1 MTRPEPADPT
11 TAGCGGDCPAR
22 GRASYIVRNSSA
34 ATGSGGVSDAHA
46 PTPDGAE
53 ETTRHQGAPGG
64 GEAATGGGPQPGQ
77 NNPSPQQRRQRPRLR
92 QTVQRDHVRSV
103 RLTADE
109 LATVQHAARTVGLTT
124 AGFLADAAVALART
138 HGEAKVWLVDQRTL
152 VEELM
157 TTVAQLA
164 RAGNNLNQIARV
176 LNSGGHSDGV
186 DRAVERV
193 LRAAVRVEDAA
204 AEIARRR

>member
-1 MTRPEPADPT
+1 M
-11 TAGCGGDCPAR
+11 
-22 GRASYIVRNSSA
+22 
-34 ATGSGGVSDAHA
+34 
-46 PTPDGAE
+46 
-53 ETTRHQGAPGG
+53 
-64 GEAATGGGPQPGQ
+64 
-77 NNPSPQQRRQRPRLR
+77 R

-109 LATVQHAARTVGLTT
+109 LATVQHAAQSVGLTT
-124 AGFLADAAVALART
+124 AGFLADAAVALARA

-193 LRAAVRVEDAA
+193 LMAAVRVEDAA
-204 AEIARRR
+204 VEIARRR

>member
-1 MTRPEPADPT
+1 MTRPEPAEPT

-22 GRASYIVRNSSA
+22 GRASCSVRNSSA

-46 PTPDGAE
+46 PTPNGAE
-53 ETTRHQGAPGG
+53 ETSRHQGAPG
-64 GEAATGGGPQPGQ
+64 GEAATGGGPQPEDGEAE
-77 NNPSPQQRRQRPRLR
+77 PPARRQRPRLR

-109 LATVQHAARTVGLTT
+109 LAAVQHAARTVGLTT

-138 HGEAKVWLVDQRTL
+138 HDDARAWLTDQRAL
-152 VEELM
+152 VTELM
-157 TTVAQLA
+157 TAAAQLA
-164 RAGNNLNQIARV
+164 RAGNNLNQVARV

-186 DRAVERV
+186 DHAVERV
-193 LRAAVRVEDAA
+193 LKAAVRVEGAA
-204 AEIARRR
+204 VEIARRR

>member
-11 TAGCGGDCPAR
+11 TAVCGGDCPAR
-22 GRASYIVRNSSA
+22 GRASCSVRNSSA

-46 PTPDGAE
+46 PTPDGAGE
-53 ETTRHQGAPGG
+53 PSRHQGVPG

-77 NNPSPQQRRQRPRLR
+77 DNPSPQQRRQRPRLR

-109 LATVQHAARTVGLTT
+109 LANVQQAARTVGLTT
-124 AGFLADAAVALART
+124 AGFLADAAVALARS
-138 HGEAKVWLVDQRTL
+138 HGDARVWLTDQRAL
-152 VEELM
+152 VAELM
-157 TTVAQLA
+157 TAAAQLA
-164 RAGNNLNQIARV
+164 RAGNNLNQVARI

-193 LRAAVRVEDAA
+193 LRAAVRVEAA
-204 AEIARRR
+204 AVEIARRR

>member
-1 MTRPEPADPT
+1 MTRPELADPT
-11 TAGCGGDCPAR
+11 TTGYGGDCPAR

-46 PTPDGAE
+46 PTPNGAG
-53 ETTRHQGAPGG
+53 ETSRHQGAPGG
-64 GEAATGGGPQPGQ
+64 EATTGGGPQPEDGGAE
-77 NNPSPQQRRQRPRLR
+77 PPARRQRPRLR

-109 LATVQHAARTVGLTT
+109 LAAVQHAARTVGLTT

-152 VEELM
+152 VAELM

-193 LRAAVRVEDAA
+193 LKAAVRVEDAA

>member
-1 MTRPEPADPT
+1 M
-11 TAGCGGDCPAR
+11 
-22 GRASYIVRNSSA
+22 
-34 ATGSGGVSDAHA
+34 
-46 PTPDGAE
+46 
-53 ETTRHQGAPGG
+53 
-64 GEAATGGGPQPGQ
+64 
-77 NNPSPQQRRQRPRLR
+77 
-92 QTVQRDHVRSV
+92 

-109 LATVQHAARTVGLTT
+109 LATVQHAAQSVGLTT
-124 AGFLADAAVALART
+124 AGFLADAAVALARA

-193 LRAAVRVEDAA
+193 LMAAVRVEDAA
-204 AEIARRR
+204 VEIARRR